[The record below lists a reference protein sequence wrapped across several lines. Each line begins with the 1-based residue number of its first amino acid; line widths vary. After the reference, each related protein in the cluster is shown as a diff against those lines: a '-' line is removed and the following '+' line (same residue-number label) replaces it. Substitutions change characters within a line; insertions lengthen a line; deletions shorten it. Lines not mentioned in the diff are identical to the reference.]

1 MRVHPGLVLM
11 ALWLETIS
19 AAGLFVLMTLVVAVH
34 VSVGESLVSGQIV
47 NGPDRHWQL
56 PELVYYVCTRR
67 FFQTRAN
74 GESHG

>member
-1 MRVHPGLVLM
+1 M

-19 AAGLFVLMTLVVAVH
+19 AAGMFVPMTLVVAVH
-34 VSVGESLVSGQIV
+34 VSMGEWHVSVQTV

-56 PELVYYVCTRR
+56 PDFLYYFCTRR
-67 FFQTRAN
+67 FFQARAN